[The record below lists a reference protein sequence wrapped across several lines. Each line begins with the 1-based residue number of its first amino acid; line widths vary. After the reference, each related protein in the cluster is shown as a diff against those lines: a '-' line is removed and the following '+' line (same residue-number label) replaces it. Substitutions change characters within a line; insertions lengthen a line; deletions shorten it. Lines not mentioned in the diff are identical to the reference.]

1 MIVSIP
7 RSIADKTTLEIGD
20 TMLMFTDGDK
30 IAITRPEMPKLWKI
44 RNIDITL
51 GLQDQQIE
59 SFLLI
64 WIQM

>member
-7 RSIADKTTLEIGD
+7 RSIADKTKLEIGD
-20 TMLMFTDGDK
+20 TMLMFTAGDK
-30 IAITRPEMPKLWKI
+30 IAITRPEMPSSEI